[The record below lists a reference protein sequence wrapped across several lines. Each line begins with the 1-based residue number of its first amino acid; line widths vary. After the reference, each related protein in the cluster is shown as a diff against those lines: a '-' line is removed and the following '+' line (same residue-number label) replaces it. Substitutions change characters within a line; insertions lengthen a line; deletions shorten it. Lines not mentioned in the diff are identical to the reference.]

1 MHVVKLVIM
10 NFEENVEMTLNYSN
24 QKSDNG
30 VVRKRQ
36 IKCGVCSGC
45 QVLQNCGLCVFCI
58 KRKTGKQICK
68 ERKCLQIL
76 KIQLER
82 KKKNFKKESKRKQAY
97 NNYHQ
102 NLVTLTDNVNANL
115 TDKITKRRSSKKT
128 SIKYHNEALKRTY
141 DNISVSNE
149 KTSNKLV
156 HSSNSVND
164 ILVSQITLPTLDEN
178 LIKFKLLENESEVNL
193 LKTTTPSSLESH
205 SNILDEKYKK
215 LQSPKQKVNIQ
226 SPKKYKLSNTPE
238 ITEPRTSI
246 LESEEDLI
254 KKVRPHSAG
263 PLPSFS
269 TFVHELSLKPHN
281 IQLLS
286 LPTSPKNS
294 FFTNK
299 SFDSKPD
306 SFKHKKSV
314 QLKYSKIK
322 INSECGCAVSDTS
335 DSGPF
340 YNHLGSGYSLN
351 ELRNTLL
358 DRFSIQNSALNLQLV
373 KHTSVEGKNGDGC
386 PLAKWIIRRTSDEEK
401 YLVVV
406 RHHEGHTCSST
417 FTVIVIVAWEGI
429 SKQYA
434 DDMYRYLTKTL
445 NESGFRT
452 RRRCSAN
459 ESKTCLCQGEV
470 EESQGASFSFGCSW
484 SMFFDGCK
492 FTKSTNARKFKMQDP
507 VKEEEIEKV
516 LQEMTTQ
523 VSPLLKIWAP
533 KCYENMT
540 HFEEIADKCRIGLN
554 KGRPF
559 SGVTCCLDFCAHS
572 HRDIH
577 DLNNG
582 TTMVCTLL
590 KPNYNERTDEQLHVL
605 PLYQLLDDRGNILP
619 CNYDNPP
626 HLIKSKITARH
637 DTCGR
642 YVNPVAVNLKKFG
655 NEQKT
660 FLKNE
665 GANLLCS
672 DFPKHPRFCSESD
685 VPYVLSQRETLP
697 IQNIKKE
704 MIFVDESEIP
714 VYRQCSDYF
723 NFEDYKLSTKKME
736 HNNSSSPFKK
746 CKEHVSKPT
755 VITQEMGGVAIALGH
770 GSFLVEC
777 AKKELHA
784 TTALRNPE
792 RSEPTRL
799 SMVFYQHK
807 KLNKKDHGYED
818 YQEKINGRL
827 KERLL
832 KNERSFD
839 DLSLLADTAALNKS
853 PCIAFTNIS
862 DIKPFMEVGQFKKSD
877 HEKKNLLNSKTN
889 SFSIASLIN
898 VNPDKNSHK
907 SQLNET
913 VEYNN
918 IIKKTT
924 IEDID
929 TVNNV
934 AIGHKDTINTNA
946 IEYNNIVNNIGINY
960 NIRKDEIVPL
970 LQNKT
975 EKLPTF
981 SIFKKSLYFS
991 KDIDVEGQDKC
1002 NNDNKK
1008 DAFFDQLPI
1017 SMPLVEDKTLKKASS
1032 SILKED
1038 FKNSENES
1046 KTGENSNT
1054 ENKFELLNTIKIKNE
1069 NLDFLKKRC
1078 SSSNN
1083 YLVKK
1088 CFKTDSGL
1096 LSTISSDS
1104 NSKREVVLQ
1113 PVVLQSLAVDNCFIS
1128 KDKKENFNEKLTG
1141 HTVSIFH
1148 DCMQNSYKES
1158 VTTDKLLVTSKDSSK
1173 VGEWNLNEN
1182 MFQKVSIK
1190 KPWENFLTENVID
1203 SNRNFSEKYCHN
1215 ETHPFYNDLF
1225 TYGKSNE
1232 TRKEH
1237 LTNEKLNETHKDT
1250 LISEKPF
1257 TKRNKQFDVNSIL
1270 SNQCTKYHAMPT
1282 DHRSTFTMHQS
1293 ATARHNLCQ
1302 NFESHIPTASPNN
1315 IHESS
1320 FYYLP
1325 GFDDGTRFTY
1335 ASPETHATSN
1345 FNQATPI
1352 IERSFSTSNSDLHYK
1367 NAHSVSSKKHRCSL
1381 PLTEH
1386 FEFSSFE
1393 LQDNLLHNANNS
1405 LEISQSRYLPIS
1417 DNLTQNHSIFQPLGP
1432 FSETFPKSYPT

>member
-82 KKKNFKKESKRKQAY
+82 KKKNFKKESKKKQA
-97 NNYHQ
+97 NDNFHQ
-102 NLVTLTDNVNANL
+102 NLDKLNSNVNGNL

-141 DNISVSNE
+141 DDISVSNE
-149 KTSNKLV
+149 KISNKFV
-156 HSSNSVND
+156 HSLNGLND
-164 ILVSQITLPTLDEN
+164 ILVSQIALPTLDES
-178 LIKFKLLENESEVNL
+178 LIKFKLLEHESEVHL
-193 LKTTTPSSLESH
+193 LQTTPSSLENH

-215 LQSPKQKVNIQ
+215 LPKQKVNIQ

-246 LESEEDLI
+246 LESEQDLI

-269 TFVHELSLKPHN
+269 TFVHEFSLKPLN
-281 IQLLS
+281 TQLLS
-286 LPTSPKNS
+286 LPTSPKNN

-299 SFDSKPD
+299 SFDAKLD

-314 QLKYSKIK
+314 QLKYSKVK

-358 DRFSIQNSALNLQLV
+358 DRFSIQNAALNLQLV

-386 PLAKWIIRRTSDEEK
+386 PLAKWIIRRTNDEEK

-434 DDMYRYLTKTL
+434 DDMYRYLAKTL

-605 PLYQLLDDRGNILP
+605 PLYQLLDDRGNVIP

-626 HLIKSKITARH
+626 HLIKSKITVRH

-642 YVNPVAVNLKKFG
+642 YVNPVAVNLKKLG
-655 NEQKT
+655 NEQKSV
-660 FLKNE
+660 FKNE
-665 GANLLCS
+665 GASLLCS
-672 DFPKHPRFCSESD
+672 DFLKHPRFCSESD

-714 VYRQCSDYF
+714 IYRQCSDYF
-723 NFEDYKLSTKKME
+723 NSEDYKLSTFKKME
-736 HNNSSSPFKK
+736 HNNSNSPFKK
-746 CKEHVSKPT
+746 YKEHVSKPT

-818 YQEKINGRL
+818 YQEKMNGRL

-839 DLSLLADTAALNKS
+839 DLSLLADTAAQNKS
-853 PCIAFTNIS
+853 PNIAFINIS
-862 DIKPFMEVGQFKKSD
+862 DIKPFTEVGQFKKSD
-877 HEKKNLLNSKTN
+877 HEKKNLLNSKAN
-889 SFSIASLIN
+889 NFSIASLM
-898 VNPDKNSHK
+898 NPDENSHK

-918 IIKKTT
+918 IIKKTM

-934 AIGHKDTINTNA
+934 AIGHKDTNNTNA

-960 NIRKDEIVPL
+960 NYIRKDEIVPL

-981 SIFKKSLYFS
+981 SIFKKSLYNIS
-991 KDIDVEGQDKC
+991 KDTDVEGQDKC
-1002 NNDNKK
+1002 NNDNIKK
-1008 DAFFDQLPI
+1008 DTYFDQPI
-1017 SMPLVEDKTLKKASS
+1017 SMPSIEDNTVIKATSP
-1032 SILKED
+1032 ILKED

-1054 ENKFELLNTIKIKNE
+1054 ENKFELLNTMKIKNE
-1069 NLDFLKKRC
+1069 NLDFLKK
-1078 SSSNN
+1078 SSLSSNN
-1083 YLVKK
+1083 YFVKK
-1088 CFKTDSGL
+1088 CFKTDSRL
-1096 LSTISSDS
+1096 LSTISPDS
-1104 NSKREVVLQ
+1104 SSKVVLQ
-1113 PVVLQSLAVDNCFIS
+1113 PVVLQNLAIDNCFIS
-1128 KDKKENFNEKLTG
+1128 KDKKENKKLMD
-1141 HTVSIFH
+1141 HTVSVFH
-1148 DCMQNSYKES
+1148 DCLQNSYKES
-1158 VTTDKLLVTSKDSSK
+1158 NVTTDKLLVMSKDSSR
-1173 VGEWNLNEN
+1173 VGEWDLNKN
-1182 MFQKVSIK
+1182 MFQKDSFK
-1190 KPWENFLTENVID
+1190 KPWENILTENVIN
-1203 SNRNFSEKYCHN
+1203 SNRNFSEKHCYN
-1215 ETHPFYNDLF
+1215 GTHPFYKDLF
-1225 TYGKSNE
+1225 TYGKSNK
-1232 TRKEH
+1232 TRREH
-1237 LTNEKLNETHKDT
+1237 LTSEKLNEIHKDS

-1270 SNQCTKYHAMPT
+1270 SNQCTKYHATPT
-1282 DHRSTFTMHQS
+1282 DHRTTFTMRQS
-1293 ATARHNLCQ
+1293 ATAQHNLCQ
-1302 NFESHIPTASPNN
+1302 NFEPHIPTATPNN
-1315 IHESS
+1315 VHESS

-1335 ASPETHATSN
+1335 ASPETYATSN
-1345 FNQATPI
+1345 FNQTIPVM
-1352 IERSFSTSNSDLHYK
+1352 ERSFSTSYSDIHYK
-1367 NAHSVSSKKHRCSL
+1367 NAHSLSSKKHRCSF
-1381 PLTEH
+1381 PITEH
-1386 FEFSSFE
+1386 FEYNSLEF
-1393 LQDNLLHNANNS
+1393 QNNLLHNANNS
-1405 LEISQSRYLPIS
+1405 LEILQSRYLPIS
-1417 DNLTQNHSIFQPLGP
+1417 DNLTQNHSIFQPLGS
-1432 FSETFPKSYPT
+1432 FSETLPKSYPT